1 MYKKQ
6 RFCIYDSVQV
16 THHSQLFGYIAT
28 ILLISN
34 RIWAGAKLPC
44 LKEGGEVGC
53 TERISIAQSLEGG
66 LIPFG
71 WD

>member
-1 MYKKQ
+1 MIEIHKG
-6 RFCIYDSVQV
+6 IGS
-16 THHSQLFGYIAT
+16 YIAT

-34 RIWAGAKLPC
+34 RIWGGGKLPC